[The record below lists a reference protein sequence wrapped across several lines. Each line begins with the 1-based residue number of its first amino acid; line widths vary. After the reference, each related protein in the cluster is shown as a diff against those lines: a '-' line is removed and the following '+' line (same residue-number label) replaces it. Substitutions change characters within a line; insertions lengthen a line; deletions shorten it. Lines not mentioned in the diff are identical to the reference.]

1 MSNFYL
7 IYLQLLIIGLIVY
20 FIIHAVRG
28 RIKKGLGVK
37 EKDWYLQ
44 ISLSKEDTVSQFF
57 FLFSVFFLGVTLLAF
72 NKDLGNPLSWRT
84 IIFFTSIVGVVIAYY
99 FKVIYALAVG
109 LMGLAVCWVAQAV
122 EWAQGKDI
130 KYTALFTGLLFIAT
144 IFYLLGRAHEKETKF
159 KRFSMVYSILGL
171 IPITGALFSLS
182 TKSGLWIL
190 EKITRGTSF
199 LSSWEIT
206 FSLFL
211 FLLFLVGILV
221 YTLSKNLVFKF
232 EALAIGFLV
241 VLFCII
247 ALLPEQ
253 TMFLQQKGY
262 YGVYRGAELSNT
274 GILWAIFFNIL
285 IFLELVGI
293 IFLGYLKQENWLINL
308 GVFFIFIL
316 IFVKYFDWFFT
327 FLDKSI
333 FFIGAGILLFVVGWF
348 MEKGRRYLL
357 STIKKEIVSQN
368 Q

>member
-1 MSNFYL
+1 MFRYFGFL
-7 IYLQLLIIGLIVY
+7 IWPILIIGLIIF
-20 FIIHAVRG
+20 FIGHFLRG
-28 RIKKGLGVK
+28 RRKTEGIK

-44 ISLSKEDTVSQFF
+44 LSLSKEDSVSQFF

-72 NKDLGNPLSWRT
+72 NKDLGEPLALRT
-84 IIFFTSIVGVVIAYY
+84 IIFLVSVIGLGIGYY
-99 FKVIYALAVG
+99 FKVIYTLAVS
-109 LMGLAVCWVAQAV
+109 LIGLAGWWGAQAAA
-122 EWAQGKDI
+122 WAQGKDI
-130 KYTALFTGLLFIAT
+130 KGIALFTGLLFIAI
-144 IFYLLGRAHEKETKF
+144 IFYLLGRVHEKEMKF
-159 KRFSMVYSILGL
+159 KRVSMVYSILGL
-171 IPITGALFSLS
+171 IPF
-182 TKSGLWIL
+182 
-190 EKITRGTSF
+190 
-199 LSSWEIT
+199 T
-206 FSLFL
+206 FVL
-211 FLLFLVGILV
+211 FLLSTGSGLGMLEYMTKGVSFFTSWGITLSIFVFLIFLVGILV
-221 YTLSKNLVFKF
+221 YTLSKNLVFKS
-232 EALAIGFLV
+232 EAVAIGFLV

-262 YGVYRGAELSNT
+262 YGVYIGAEFSST
-274 GILWAIFFNIL
+274 GILWAIFFNVL

-293 IFLGYLKQENWLINL
+293 IFLGYMKRENWLINL

-357 STIKKEIVSQN
+357 STIKRGDVAQN